1 MGEKISPDLRIV
13 IPFQTHR
20 TASTPFRIVAFF
32 HELPHLGRALCRY
45 PGSMVLRCLFK
56 QLPCRIPHLV
66 PGRGDRGSP
75 LQQSEIMASHLRAHR
90 RIRDRGL
97 SPPCPSPNQRSWP
110 LTSVPIAES
119 EIIASHLRARRR
131 IRDRG
136 LSPPCPSPNQRSW
149 PLTSVPVA
157 ESEIVASHLR
167 ARRRSW
173 CLWSK
178 PASTHRP
185 RVWSRRGDRP
195 VAPLSS
201 VPSGSRKIEP
211 LRFARP
217 RNKVSSMHGGR
228 Q

>member
-1 MGEKISPDLRIV
+1 MPLSRVHGPTL
-13 IPFQTHR
+13 PFQAIAMPDSASGPGQGR
-20 TASTPFRIVAFF
+20 PRVAPTAIRDHGLS
-32 HELPHLGRALCRY
+32 
-45 PGSMVLRCLFK
+45 
-56 QLPCRIPHLV
+56 LPCP
-66 PGRGDRGSP
+66 SP
-75 LQQSEIMASHLRAHR
+75 LT
-90 RIRDRGL
+90 

-119 EIIASHLRARRR
+119 EIMASHLRAHRR
-131 IRDRG
+131 IRDHG
-136 LSPPCPSPNQRSW
+136 LSPPCPSPNQRSRSPPCPSPNQRSW
-149 PLTSVPVA
+149 PLTWSIA
-157 ESEIVASHLR
+157 ESEITASHLR
-167 ARRRSW
+167 AAESEIMAPYPCPSPNHVAESEKSW

-178 PASTHRP
+178 FASTHRP

-217 RNKVSSMHGGR
+217 RNMVSSMHGGR